1 MQWRKMEEL
10 MPNKPSSKAQA
21 RFYGAVAGGAVKIK
35 GFSRKGARNDLRG
48 MKVSKMPARAKKR

>member
-1 MQWRKMEEL
+1 